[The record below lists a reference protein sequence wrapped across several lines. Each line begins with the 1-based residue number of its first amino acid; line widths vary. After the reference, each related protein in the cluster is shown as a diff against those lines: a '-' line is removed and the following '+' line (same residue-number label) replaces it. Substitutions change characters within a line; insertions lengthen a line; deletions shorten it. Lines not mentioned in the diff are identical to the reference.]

1 MQARP
6 MRQLPLI
13 LLLTVITLPAGA
25 CAPEPFPSLGSLP
38 GAAASEAAIGGPYGT
53 GTLHYEVSGAL
64 TVTGDLELAI
74 IEIDPGAA
82 RLLYGDQTGA
92 TQYVHLDVSAGLFG
106 VDAAGGPL
114 DTSGSSTQDNCSFSI
129 ARLDATGASG
139 SFDCHDLA
147 LLDPTRGNIGVI
159 RLTGTFEASPSR

>member
-1 MQARP
+1 
-6 MRQLPLI
+6 MRHLRLILLPLI
-13 LLLTVITLPAGA
+13 VALPAAA
-25 CAPEPFPSLGSLP
+25 CAPEPSPSDGSLP
-38 GAAASEAAIGGPYGT
+38 SGAASEPGFRGPYGT

-64 TVTGDLELAI
+64 SVTDDLELAI
-74 IEIDPGAA
+74 IELEPGSA
-82 RLLYGDQTGA
+82 RLFYGDETGA
-92 TQYVHLDVSAGLFG
+92 SQYVHLDVSAGLFG

-159 RLTGTFEASPSR
+159 RLTGTFEASPTP